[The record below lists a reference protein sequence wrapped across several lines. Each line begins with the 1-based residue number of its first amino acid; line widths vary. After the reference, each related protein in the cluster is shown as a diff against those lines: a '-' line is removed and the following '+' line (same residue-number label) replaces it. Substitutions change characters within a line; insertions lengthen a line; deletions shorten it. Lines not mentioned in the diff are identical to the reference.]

1 VPNIYQNR
9 QGSSYKV
16 TYPDFADF
24 DVQPSY
30 MALLQEVG
38 KQDIVE
44 LKYPFF
50 NTFYQ
55 EALKTGVPVHI
66 KWSNDKVSS
75 EFFGYVYSVSSDV
88 NQTLNK
94 PFKVKCIGSGMV
106 LKESGKKVWVNK
118 TASDI
123 VTEIANKYKLK
134 PKVTSSSVKF
144 NQQSLV
150 NHTYWEKVQELAR
163 RIGYVS
169 QVIGTELHFHPVDKM
184 INQFMTS
191 IPTLFFTTSDINTYM
206 GTLSHT
212 LDLFRPLVGDHADKE
227 SYKRRIKTVSGV
239 DPITSMPY
247 TVSASPNLVGK
258 KLRKTTKDPLFN
270 ESLTT
275 TISESSSMAKTVV
288 EAHAHLSRFSILA
301 EGIGQGDPRIAP
313 YRTVEI
319 QGTGNVTDGFWVIKK
334 VEHSLTFD
342 GRYSVEFMCMSDGV
356 GSNKSSGF
364 RPDVAG
370 VGVRNVAYELVM
382 GGNVRSTSSR
392 ISAVTPMIK
401 NNSAGFKITPRRW
414 VGR

>member
-1 VPNIYQNR
+1 MPRIYQNR

-24 DVQPSY
+24 GAQPSY
-30 MALLQEVG
+30 MTLLQEVG

-44 LKYPFF
+44 LNYPFF

-75 EFFGYVYSVSSDV
+75 DFFGYVYTVSSDV

-94 PFKVKCIGSGMV
+94 PFTVKCLGSGMA
-106 LKESGKKVWVNK
+106 LKESGNKVWTNK
-118 TASDI
+118 TASEI

-134 PKVTSSSVKF
+134 PKVTSSSVRF

-163 RIGYVS
+163 RIGYVA
-169 QVIGTELHFHPVDKM
+169 QVMGTELHFHPIDTM

-191 IPTLFFTTSDINTYM
+191 IPTLFFTTSDTNTYA

-212 LDLFRPLVGDHADKE
+212 LDRFRPLVGDHSDKE
-227 SYKRRIKTVSGV
+227 AYKRRVKTVSGV

-258 KLRKTTKDPLFN
+258 KLRTTTKDPLFN

-275 TISESSSMAKTVV
+275 TISESYSMAKTFA
-288 EAHAHLSRFSILA
+288 EAHAQLSRLSILA
-301 EGIGQGDPRIAP
+301 EGAGQGDPRIAP
-313 YRTVEI
+313 YRTVEV
-319 QGTGNVTDGFWVIKK
+319 QGTGSVTDGFWVIKK
-334 VEHSLTFD
+334 VEHSLTWD
-342 GRYSVEFMCMSDGV
+342 GRYSVEFVCMSDGV
-356 GSNKSSGF
+356 GANKSSAF
-364 RPDVAG
+364 RPEAATM
-370 VGVRNVAYELVM
+370 GVRNVAYEM
-382 GGNVRSTSSR
+382 ATGGNGRPTSSR